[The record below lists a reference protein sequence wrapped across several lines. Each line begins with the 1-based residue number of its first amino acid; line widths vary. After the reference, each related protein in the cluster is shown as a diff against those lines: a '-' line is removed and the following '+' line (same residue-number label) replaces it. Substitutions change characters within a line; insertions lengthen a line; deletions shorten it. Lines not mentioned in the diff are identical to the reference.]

1 MILMTYLMALLIL
14 VGAALVG
21 LSKFLQRRKQLP
33 YRQKEE
39 QEDMERS
46 TLQFKQELERS
57 GSEIIGRLGEH
68 IERLEALIREADRR
82 ADTLDR
88 RLTELHALSQ
98 SMDAQTEELRAAEQE
113 ARREQQFVSQLM
125 GELRA
130 AAAGA
135 AAARGTVLSAPVT
148 RVDADD
154 FTSVLKHSIER
165 DEKRQP
171 EGQNSPAPYRAS
183 SEAIQQ
189 AAHLAEAVQTE
200 RQEGSASS
208 SVPQAQR
215 EEGAQDTNASAA
227 HARALLL
234 AGWSPADVA
243 RETGVGRGAI
253 ELMQEMMR
261 RQFAESNG

>member
-21 LSKFLQRRKQLP
+21 LSKFLQWRKQLP

-39 QEDMERS
+39 QEDIERS

-68 IERLEALIREADRR
+68 VERLEALIREADRR
-82 ADTLDR
+82 ADTLDH
-88 RLTELHALSQ
+88 RLTELHTLSQ
-98 SMDAQTEELRAAEQE
+98 SLDAQTEELRAAEQE

-135 AAARGTVLSAPVT
+135 AAARGAALPAPVE

-154 FTSVLKHSIER
+154 FTSVLRHSIAR
-165 DEKRQP
+165 DEERRLEGEPRLRLIGRPRRRSSRQRISRRLFIRRKQRTQLRRK
-171 EGQNSPAPYRAS
+171 GRKVYRTRVQVQHMCARCSSQAGRLQMSPGRPAS
-183 SEAIQQ
+183 G
-189 AAHLAEAVQTE
+189 AVP
-200 RQEGSASS
+200 SS
-208 SVPQAQR
+208 SC
-215 EEGAQDTNASAA
+215 
-227 HARALLL
+227 
-234 AGWSPADVA
+234 
-243 RETGVGRGAI
+243 
-253 ELMQEMMR
+253 R
-261 RQFAESNG
+261 R

>member
-1 MILMTYLMALLIL
+1 M
-14 VGAALVG
+14 
-21 LSKFLQRRKQLP
+21 
-33 YRQKEE
+33 
-39 QEDMERS
+39 
-46 TLQFKQELERS
+46 
-57 GSEIIGRLGEH
+57 
-68 IERLEALIREADRR
+68 
-82 ADTLDR
+82 
-88 RLTELHALSQ
+88 
-98 SMDAQTEELRAAEQE
+98 
-113 ARREQQFVSQLM
+113 
-125 GELRA
+125 
-130 AAAGA
+130 
-135 AAARGTVLSAPVT
+135 LSAPVT

>member
-21 LSKFLQRRKQLP
+21 LSKFLQWRKQLP

-39 QEDMERS
+39 QEDIERS

-68 IERLEALIREADRR
+68 VERLEALIREADRR
-82 ADTLDR
+82 ADTLDH
-88 RLTELHALSQ
+88 RLTELHTLSQ
-98 SMDAQTEELRAAEQE
+98 SLDAQTEELRAAEQE

-135 AAARGTVLSAPVT
+135 ATARGAALPAPVE

-154 FTSVLKHSIER
+154 FTSVLRHSIAR
-165 DEKRQP
+165 DEERQL
-171 EGQNSPAPYRAS
+171 EGRTAPATYRAS

-189 AAHLAEAVQTE
+189 AAHLAQAVHPKEAEDTTAPQGE
-200 RQEGSASS
+200 E
-208 SVPQAQR
+208 SV
-215 EEGAQDTNASAA
+215 QDTSASAA
-227 HARALLL
+227 HVRALLL

-261 RQFAESNG
+261 RQLVGSDG

>member
-82 ADTLDR
+82 ADTLDH
-88 RLTELHALSQ
+88 RLTELHTLSQ
-98 SMDAQTEELRAAEQE
+98 SLDAQTEELRAAEQE

-130 AAAGA
+130 AARGA
-135 AAARGTVLSAPVT
+135 ALPAPVE
-148 RVDADD
+148 RVDAND
-154 FTSVLKHSIER
+154 FTSVLRHSIAR
-165 DEKRQP
+165 DEERQL
-171 EGQNSPAPYRAS
+171 EGRTAPATYRAS

-189 AAHLAEAVQTE
+189 AVHLAQAVHPKEAEDTT
-200 RQEGSASS
+200 A
-208 SVPQAQR
+208 PQG
-215 EEGAQDTNASAA
+215 EESAQDTSASAA
-227 HARALLL
+227 HVRALLL

-261 RQFAESNG
+261 RQLAGNDG

>member
-21 LSKFLQRRKQLP
+21 LSKFLQWRKQLP

-39 QEDMERS
+39 QEDIERS

-68 IERLEALIREADRR
+68 VERLEALIREADRR
-82 ADTLDR
+82 ADTLDH
-88 RLTELHALSQ
+88 RLTELHTLSQ
-98 SMDAQTEELRAAEQE
+98 SLDAQTE
-113 ARREQQFVSQLM
+113 
-125 GELRA
+125 ELRA

-135 AAARGTVLSAPVT
+135 AAARGAALPAPVE

-154 FTSVLKHSIER
+154 FTSVLRHSIAR
-165 DEKRQP
+165 DEERQL
-171 EGQNSPAPYRAS
+171 EGRTAPATYRSS
-183 SEAIQQ
+183 SEAIQH
-189 AAHLAEAVQTE
+189 AAHLAQAVHPKEAEDTTAPQGE
-200 RQEGSASS
+200 E
-208 SVPQAQR
+208 SV
-215 EEGAQDTNASAA
+215 QDTSASAA
-227 HARALLL
+227 HVRALLL

-261 RQFAESNG
+261 RQLVGSDG

>member
-14 VGAALVG
+14 VGAGLVG
-21 LSKFLQRRKQLP
+21 LAKFLQRRQQLP
-33 YRQKEE
+33 FRQREA
-39 QEDMERS
+39 QDDMERS

-68 IERLEALIREADRR
+68 IERLESLLQEADRR
-82 ADTLDR
+82 ADTLDH

-208 SVPQAQR
+208 VPQAQR
-215 EEGAQDTNASAA
+215 EEGTQDTNTSAA

-261 RQFAESNG
+261 RQLAESNG

>member
-39 QEDMERS
+39 QEDIERS

-68 IERLEALIREADRR
+68 VERLEALIREADRR
-82 ADTLDR
+82 ADTLDH
-88 RLTELHALSQ
+88 RLTELHTLSQ
-98 SMDAQTEELRAAEQE
+98 SLDAQTE
-113 ARREQQFVSQLM
+113 
-125 GELRA
+125 ELRA

-135 AAARGTVLSAPVT
+135 AAARGAALPAPVE

-154 FTSVLKHSIER
+154 FTSVLRHSIAR
-165 DEKRQP
+165 DEERQL
-171 EGQNSPAPYRAS
+171 EGRTAPATYRAS

-189 AAHLAEAVQTE
+189 AAHLAQAVHPKEAEDTTAPQGE
-200 RQEGSASS
+200 E
-208 SVPQAQR
+208 SV
-215 EEGAQDTNASAA
+215 QDTSASAA
-227 HARALLL
+227 HVRALLL

-261 RQFAESNG
+261 RQLVGSDG

>member
-21 LSKFLQRRKQLP
+21 LSKFLQWRKQLP

-39 QEDMERS
+39 QEDIERS

-57 GSEIIGRLGEH
+57 GSEI
-68 IERLEALIREADRR
+68 READRR
-82 ADTLDR
+82 ADTLDH
-88 RLTELHALSQ
+88 RLTELHTLSQ
-98 SMDAQTEELRAAEQE
+98 SLDAQTEELRAAEQE

-135 AAARGTVLSAPVT
+135 AAARGAALPAPVE

-154 FTSVLKHSIER
+154 FTSVLRHSIAR
-165 DEKRQP
+165 DEERQL
-171 EGQNSPAPYRAS
+171 EGRTAPATYRAS

-189 AAHLAEAVQTE
+189 AAHLAQAVHPKEAEDTTAPQGE
-200 RQEGSASS
+200 E
-208 SVPQAQR
+208 SV
-215 EEGAQDTNASAA
+215 QDTSASAA
-227 HARALLL
+227 HVRALLL

-261 RQFAESNG
+261 RQLVGSDG

>member
-21 LSKFLQRRKQLP
+21 LSKFLQWRKQLP

-39 QEDMERS
+39 QEDIERS

-68 IERLEALIREADRR
+68 VERLEALIREADRR
-82 ADTLDR
+82 ANTLDH
-88 RLTELHALSQ
+88 RLTELHTLSQ
-98 SMDAQTEELRAAEQE
+98 SLDAQTEELRAAEQE

-130 AAAGA
+130 ARGA
-135 AAARGTVLSAPVT
+135 ALPAPVE

-154 FTSVLKHSIER
+154 FTSVLRHSIAR
-165 DEKRQP
+165 DEERQL
-171 EGQNSPAPYRAS
+171 EGRTAPATYRAS

-189 AAHLAEAVQTE
+189 AAHLAQAVHPKEAEDTTAPQGE
-200 RQEGSASS
+200 E
-208 SVPQAQR
+208 SV
-215 EEGAQDTNASAA
+215 QDTSASAA
-227 HARALLL
+227 HVRALLL

-261 RQFAESNG
+261 RQLVGSDG